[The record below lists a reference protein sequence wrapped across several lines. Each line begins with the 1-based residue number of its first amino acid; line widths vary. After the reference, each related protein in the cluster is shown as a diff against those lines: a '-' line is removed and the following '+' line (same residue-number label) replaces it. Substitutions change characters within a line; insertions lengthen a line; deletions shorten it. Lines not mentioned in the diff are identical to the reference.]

1 MHGPTAVS
9 RLLLAPDRGH
19 HCFYAKDVQRPSQ
32 IVDERRQTEFGADF
46 FEATH
51 EKGTLIHPLLDRS
64 KRMLDDLAA
73 PVDKIGP
80 RRYPLFHTI
89 EGILVLKARDRAV
102 IVCASRAA
110 LKLRSDSTN
119 AREERFE

>member
-1 MHGPTAVS
+1 MHGPTGPVS

-46 FEATH
+46 FEAAH
-51 EKGTLIHPLLDRS
+51 EKGTLLDRA

-102 IVCASRAA
+102 IVRASRAQ
-110 LKLRSDSTN
+110 
-119 AREERFE
+119 